1 MKRSWMSTA
10 STMPR
15 LVLLT
20 PKFTAEVLAWQA
32 NRDISMLAAV
42 LLTMINLTVD
52 QVESWFSANRCEH
65 EHHHW
70 LAVRFDPLRLFYTK
84 SRRGYTLHH
93 LQFDDQDPPF
103 TYHTRIPQTRHIAI
117 TGRVLGELLEDNA
130 TNNYEQF
137 ADALQAIRQLHD
149 PQLPQSNVITTEN
162 VTVCYVVG
170 HRNRIK
176 IIDVF

>member
-1 MKRSWMSTA
+1 
-10 STMPR
+10 MPR

-20 PKFTAEVLAWQA
+20 PKFTVDVIAWQA
-32 NRDISMLAAV
+32 NRDISMIAAV
-42 LLTMINLTVD
+42 LHTMTNMTVN
-52 QVESWFSANRCEH
+52 QVESWFSANRYEH
-65 EHHHW
+65 ERW
-70 LAVRFDPLRLFYTK
+70 PAIQINLWTLCYTK

-117 TGRVLGELLEDNA
+117 TGKVLRELLEDNA
-130 TNNYEQF
+130 TNNYERF

-149 PQLPQSNVITTEN
+149 RQLPQSNVITTEN
-162 VTVCYVVG
+162 VTVRYIVG

-176 IIDVF
+176 IIDV